1 MGSAGPWGNAPPL
14 PERPVRSR
22 VRQPHGPSA
31 AARARPAV
39 EAPPAGT
46 AGRHLLCRPH
56 RLPMA
61 CPTARVPALADGLLV
76 VPALP
81 PGRYLGAAQRDP
93 APARA
98 RPGWTAAAAE
108 RVQHRQP
115 ERQDLGRGWPARL
128 RRWQEDQWPHTPH
141 RGRHPRLGAQAIVHS
156 AAIQERA
163 TIPLLLDG
171 ITEQFPRLEHVWL
184 DQGYT
189 GSGRQWIEQHL
200 GWSVQIVQHPS
211 TWERG
216 FRRVMDPVTG
226 FRLEWITIKGKK
238 GFQGVLPR
246 RWVVERT
253 FSWLLHS
260 RRLVRDYERLT
271 ATDEALI
278 YATMSRLMLR
288 RPARMHARA

>member
-1 MGSAGPWGNAPPL
+1 
-14 PERPVRSR
+14 
-22 VRQPHGPSA
+22 
-31 AARARPAV
+31 
-39 EAPPAGT
+39 
-46 AGRHLLCRPH
+46 
-56 RLPMA
+56 
-61 CPTARVPALADGLLV
+61 
-76 VPALP
+76 
-81 PGRYLGAAQRDP
+81 
-93 APARA
+93 
-98 RPGWTAAAAE
+98 
-108 RVQHRQP
+108 
-115 ERQDLGRGWPARL
+115 
-128 RRWQEDQWPHTPH
+128 
-141 RGRHPRLGAQAIVHS
+141 
-156 AAIQERA
+156 
-163 TIPLLLDG
+163 LLLDG

-200 GWSVQIVQHPS
+200 GWSVQIVQHPR

-216 FRRVMDPVTG
+216 FRGVMDPVTG

-288 RPARMHARA
+288 RLARMHA